1 MIRPATE
8 AEKRI
13 LARAAKTRDGKLFC
27 PPDYCV
33 RIWMIRL
40 NQMSKK
46 GFIYR
51 MNTVPY
57 ITDAGR
63 AALALPCPRQHVRT
77 RAA

>member
-1 MIRPATE
+1 MICPATE

-27 PPDYCV
+27 PSDYDV
-33 RIWMIRL
+33 RLWMIHL

-46 GFIYR
+46 GLIYR

-57 ITDAGR
+57 ITEAGR
-63 AALALPCPRQHVRT
+63 IALTQPGPRQHVRT